1 MTEEYQDMPL
11 RASVVLA
18 ATLATTL
25 NLAPAN
31 AEDPPPLADRIIENQ
46 LKALNDILAP
56 DLQQALTQYQQHW
69 VAYRD
74 EQCRFEL
81 AFARGQGRATV
92 RENAGRDVGCIDRLN
107 QQRLRELQ
115 RYLAALM
122 TATNRAT
129 AQADGVVPKE

>member
-1 MTEEYQDMPL
+1 MPL
-11 RASVVLA
+11 RASVLLA

-56 DLQQALTQYQQHW
+56 DLQQTLTQYQQHW

-74 EQCRFEL
+74 EQCRFERRPRD
-81 AFARGQGRATV
+81 AEHRTV
-92 RENAGRDVGCIDRLN
+92 RENAGRDVGCLDRLN

-122 TATNRAT
+122 NATNRAT
-129 AQADGVVPKE
+129 AQADGAVPKE